1 MNYQN
6 QTLIVRSADGVD
18 FAVSTDR
25 GAAPYELA
33 FARARHSD
41 ELAAHTDFVRVSAPL
56 TEARS
61 MEYELEYSVAPEPQD
76 ETAIEHPRSMDDLPM
91 VSAYTKSLVRQ
102 HVQPNTCDPV
112 HAVLHE
118 ALCRA
123 QARWRTAAVIDGDKQ
138 YSDGDEPEELQ

>member
-1 MNYQN
+1 MNYQSI
-6 QTLIVRSADGVD
+6 TAIVRSADGID
-18 FAVSTDR
+18 FAVSTDQR
-25 GAAPYELA
+25 AVPYELA

-41 ELAAHTDFVRVSAPL
+41 ELSSHTDFVRVSAPL

-76 ETAIEHPRSMDDLPM
+76 ETAIERPWRSMDDLPI
-91 VSAYTKSLVRQ
+91 VSASTKALVRR
-102 HVQPNTCDPV
+102 HVQPIACDPP
-112 HAVLHE
+112 HE

-123 QARWRTAAVIDGDKQ
+123 QARWRTAAVINGDKTEQ

>member
-25 GAAPYELA
+25 RAAPYELA

-41 ELAAHTDFVRVSAPL
+41 ELASHTDFVRVSATL
-56 TEARS
+56 TEQIPRPTSATFIAHGDALAR
-61 MEYELEYSVAPEPQD
+61 ETTLAPAPQD
-76 ETAIEHPRSMDDLPM
+76 ETPAEQPR
-91 VSAYTKSLVRQ
+91 
-102 HVQPNTCDPV
+102 TCD
-112 HAVLHE
+112 LSHE

-123 QARWRTAAVIDGDKQ
+123 QNRWRTAAVVDGGKQ
-138 YSDGDEPEELQ
+138 YSDGDEPEVMQ